1 MSPRCSISGIGTDS
15 ETDNVQR
22 SSNKINQ
29 YVGKVEWGKS
39 GSKYQNNTDFLCSL
53 GRKRATMKLQTTS
66 KCCGLL

>member
-1 MSPRCSISGIGTDS
+1 MSPRCSISGIGTDF

-22 SSNKINQ
+22 SGSKI
-29 YVGKVEWGKS
+29 KSRMEKS

-53 GRKRATMKLQTTS
+53 GRKRVTVKLQTTS